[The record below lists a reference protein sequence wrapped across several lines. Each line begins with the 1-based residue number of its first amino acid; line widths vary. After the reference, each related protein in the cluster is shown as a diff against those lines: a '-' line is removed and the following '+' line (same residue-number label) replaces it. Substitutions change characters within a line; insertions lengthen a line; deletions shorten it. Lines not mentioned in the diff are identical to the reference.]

1 MGRNA
6 RGILEY
12 AKTITWYDYLF
23 NEAIKLKD
31 LNITS
36 EYKFYK
42 FMYSNSKHSPE
53 DKLFKKYKF
62 GLSTPQKSWK
72 ESTEKNIP
80 GATCIIQHPIWDIE
94 NTKYTSNKI
103 INDMHNLS
111 SDIRGY
117 VICDGLHNPQPI
129 CYPTLEKIISFE
141 NLDAIYSIYLL
152 YQWGLIINNYELCN
166 YCAIALEK
174 NLETLLLNISYLHRS
189 HIFLFDIIFDKIR
202 KISYRGLT
210 IADVTNINWRLLR
223 AKNWISDIRMNSY
236 VSEYELFKKSVISEK
251 FKNKEIYI
259 SNSDSLILHA
269 KIATDPNDLITLN
282 LNKFFPSHIILY
294 SPN

>member
-1 MGRNA
+1 MQQS
-6 RGILEY
+6 L
-12 AKTITWYDYLF
+12 
-23 NEAIKLKD
+23 
-31 LNITS
+31 
-36 EYKFYK
+36 
-42 FMYSNSKHSPE
+42 
-53 DKLFKKYKF
+53 
-62 GLSTPQKSWK
+62 
-72 ESTEKNIP
+72 
-80 GATCIIQHPIWDIE
+80 
-94 NTKYTSNKI
+94 
-103 INDMHNLS
+103 
-111 SDIRGY
+111 
-117 VICDGLHNPQPI
+117 
-129 CYPTLEKIISFE
+129 
-141 NLDAIYSIYLL
+141 YLL

-294 SPN
+294 SN